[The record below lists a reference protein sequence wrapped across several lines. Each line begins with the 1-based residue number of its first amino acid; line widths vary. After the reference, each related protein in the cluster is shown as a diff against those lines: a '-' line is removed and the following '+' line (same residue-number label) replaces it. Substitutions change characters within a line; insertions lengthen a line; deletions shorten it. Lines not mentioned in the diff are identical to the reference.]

1 MSHICKYSQQLF
13 KNQNKTGKKEFGILT
28 DVQDFRIM
36 ATALVRCDKEFLVAF
51 GTSSGQLILERLDIK
66 AKQLTQVDVKQ
77 HQAAMLSMKRIQLD
91 GMSPMIACGFT
102 DGSVLL
108 YSIDKIND
116 SYTATLLDAQKDV
129 HGFGVNCI
137 DTVILDEHRFLIASG
152 GDDQNISLMLMEK
165 KGTKVGKIGHCTKYA
180 HSSSVKGLVM
190 FVSEEGSQ

>member
-1 MSHICKYSQQLF
+1 
-13 KNQNKTGKKEFGILT
+13 
-28 DVQDFRIM
+28 M

-108 YSIDKIND
+108 YSIDKVNG

-129 HGFGVNCI
+129 HHG
-137 DTVILDEHRFLIASG
+137 EHIVVEHDALY
-152 GDDQNISLMLMEK
+152 D
-165 KGTKVGKIGHCTKYA
+165 GHHDFHYDACY
-180 HSSSVKGLVM
+180 
-190 FVSEEGSQ
+190 FP